1 MRPTIENAKK
11 QQDYIDSL
19 QQQFGT
25 LEPVDKSLRE
35 KSVDVA
41 TNVIGAL
48 PFGGGGDYR

>member
-11 QQDYIDSL
+11 QQEYIDSL
-19 QQQFGT
+19 QKQFGT

-41 TNVIGAL
+41 TDVIGAL
-48 PFGGGGDYR
+48 PFWWWWRLL